1 MASSKK
7 RSRLEVGDDDLHQQ
21 TPEEVSLR
29 EMEGEGGNRAEEGEN
44 GGNSGEDEE
53 DDEEEGDERVRE
65 QMTEFFSELDLDLSR
80 QKRNLMTDGLRVRQ
94 HCQNAPSITS
104 TNTHTLQAP
113 RRRSLLPAHLHAVMG
128 SANLR
133 LARGDSAGAIELCLE
148 VIRQGLSASETL

>member
-94 HCQNAPSITS
+94 YCQNSPSITS
-104 TNTHTLQAP
+104 ADTP
-113 RRRSLLPAHLHAVMG
+113 
-128 SANLR
+128 
-133 LARGDSAGAIELCLE
+133 I
-148 VIRQGLSASETL
+148 